1 MRLHSLPYQ
10 QSGRFGS
17 GTAAQASSG
26 SSVASSAAD
35 RPVAGWFAAA
45 ATADLRRCPLSPSP
59 AAGTAAAAAAGAAA
73 AAAAGAAAA
82 GSAPKSSR
90 RVGEPLS
97 TSRCPELT
105 PLAAVRGGSLKSR
118 RRRTRSPAAASAD
131 GDRGRLGVRCIVPRP
146 RALQLLLL
154 RTSPPRPSAQLFAE
168 VFNSSDEFALA
179 SINDARHGHSL
190 RLNGVVV

>member
-118 RRRTRSPAAASAD
+118 RRRARSPASSAD
-131 GDRGRLGVRCIVPRP
+131 GDRDRARLGVRCGVARCLVQPATWQSRKCACAACVSVSVMCV
-146 RALQLLLL
+146 RVCVCA
-154 RTSPPRPSAQLFAE
+154 RRRGDGAESDTS
-168 VFNSSDEFALA
+168 V
-179 SINDARHGHSL
+179 
-190 RLNGVVV
+190 